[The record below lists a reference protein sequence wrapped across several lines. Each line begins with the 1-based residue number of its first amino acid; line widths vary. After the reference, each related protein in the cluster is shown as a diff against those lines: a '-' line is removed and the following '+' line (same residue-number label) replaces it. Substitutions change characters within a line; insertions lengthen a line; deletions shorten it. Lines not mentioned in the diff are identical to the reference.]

1 MKKNKILLILLLIF
15 LIGLIIIGGVRII
28 KNNNSNEKDVKKI
41 YDAWSSKYISDS
53 SQGSFVNTGKEKRM
67 TVSEAQGYGMLIEIE
82 ASKKGWSKQENF
94 DKLTEY
100 YKAHTISE
108 SNNLMAWKQTEDG
121 NSTSMVTS
129 DENNTSAT
137 DGDLDI
143 AYALFEADNLWGSEG
158 NYNYKEIA
166 NSILNDLLK
175 YNYQSSNNLLLVGDW
190 ARSTTD
196 KNNLVRTSDL
206 IVPYYQYFYKKTGV
220 DTWKLIADKSIKVLN
235 DLSSKTDTGL
245 MPDFIQVYGD
255 NVQIANGKVLES
267 EHDGD
272 YYWNANRVPLRL
284 AGSGEEL
291 AQTKKKLLTFFS
303 KQKTI
308 SAGYGLN
315 GQALVDYSSTAFTSP
330 VAVLA
335 NQEDP
340 KSNLALKSKN
350 ETLKNALGSSYYADT
365 LQVLSA
371 FTILNMEEKN

>member
-1 MKKNKILLILLLIF
+1 
-15 LIGLIIIGGVRII
+15 
-28 KNNNSNEKDVKKI
+28 
-41 YDAWSSKYISDS
+41 
-53 SQGSFVNTGKEKRM
+53 M
-67 TVSEAQGYGMLIEIE
+67 TVSEAQGYGMLIEID

-108 SNNLMAWKQTEDG
+108 NNDLMAWKQTEDV

-143 AYALFEADNLWGSEG
+143 AYALFEADELWGSEG

-190 ARSTTD
+190 ARSTED
-196 KNNLVRTSDL
+196 KNSLVRTSDL
-206 IVPYYQYFYKKTGV
+206 IVPYYQYFYKKTGI
-220 DTWKLIADKSIKVLN
+220 DTWKLIAEKSIKVLN
-235 DLSSKTDTGL
+235 DLSLKTDTGL

-255 NVQIANGKVLES
+255 DVQIANGRVLES

-284 AGSGEEL
+284 AGTGAEL
-291 AQTKKKLLTFFS
+291 TQTKEKLLAFFAER
-303 KQKTI
+303 KTI
-308 SAGYGLN
+308 SAGYRLN
-315 GQALVDYSSTAFTSP
+315 GQDLVDYSSTAFTSP

-335 NQEDP
+335 NYEDSG
-340 KSNLALKSKN
+340 SNLAVKSKN